1 LPASAQALGSASL
14 THTKIGTIFMTMQAP
29 SAALALP
36 GDITTLTGGYIY
48 DRLLLEELRA
58 AGRDMTLVQ
67 LPDGFPFPTDRAM
80 TEALNAL
87 QELPADCPVI
97 IDGLAFGALT
107 TDGVARIKAPI
118 VALVHHPLALES
130 GLPEDQQRMLWQ
142 TERDNL
148 RHAAQVLV
156 PSPHTR
162 AILIERYDVPADRV
176 HVALPGIAQ
185 PKHQSIT
192 PEAHDGPPL
201 ILSVGILHPR
211 KGHDVLIDAL
221 ARLADLDWQAVIV
234 GNPWE
239 EGHSAALQDRINT
252 FGLAARIRLAG
263 RVSPEELD
271 RLYRQAKVFALATR
285 YEGYGI
291 VFNEALVHGL
301 PIVSCRTGAV
311 PDTVPADAGLLVER
325 DDPTAFAAAMRTLL
339 SDSARHAAMA
349 TAARQKGA
357 SLASWADTARVAGN
371 AIDAAARSRT

>member
-1 LPASAQALGSASL
+1 MKTQADKAV
-14 THTKIGTIFMTMQAP
+14 
-29 SAALALP
+29 LAVP

-48 DRLLLEELRA
+48 DRLLLDELRL
-58 AGRDMTLVQ
+58 AGREMRLLQ
-67 LPDGFPFPTDRAM
+67 LPDGFPFPSRQDM
-80 TEALNAL
+80 DGALAAL
-87 QELPADCPVI
+87 QAIGHDTPVI

-107 TDGVARIKAPI
+107 TEGVARIAAPI

-130 GLPEDQQRMLWQ
+130 GLPADQQQHLWW

-148 RHAAQVLV
+148 RHAAQILV

-162 AILIERYDVPADRV
+162 AVLIERYDVPADRI

-185 PKHQSIT
+185 PVVAD
-192 PEAHDGPPL
+192 PVVPADPPL

-221 ARLADLDWQAVIV
+221 ARIADLDWRAEIV

-239 EGHSAALQDRINT
+239 DGHSAALQDRIT
-252 FGLAARIRLAG
+252 KAGLEGRVRLAG
-263 RVSPEELD
+263 RVSPEDLD
-271 RLYRQAKVFALATR
+271 RHYRQATVFALATR

-325 DDPTAFAAAMRTLL
+325 DDPAAFADALRSILT
-339 SDSARHAAMA
+339 DQTRRQAMA
-349 TAARQKGA
+349 DAAKRKGA
-357 SLASWADTARVAGN
+357 ALTNWADTARIAGI
-371 AIDAAARSRT
+371 ALDAAAGPRA

>member
-1 LPASAQALGSASL
+1 
-14 THTKIGTIFMTMQAP
+14 MQAP

-185 PKHQSIT
+185 PKHQLIT

-221 ARLADLDWQAVIV
+221 ARVADLDWQAVIV

-239 EGHSAALQDRINT
+239 EGHSVALQDRINT

-311 PDTVPADAGLLVER
+311 PDTVPADAGLLVAR
-325 DDPTAFAAAMRTLL
+325 DDPPAFAAAMRTLL

>member
-1 LPASAQALGSASL
+1 MKTPAKTAV
-14 THTKIGTIFMTMQAP
+14 
-29 SAALALP
+29 LAVP
-36 GDITTLTGGYIY
+36 GDITTMTGGYIY
-48 DRLLLEELRA
+48 DRLLLDELRL
-58 AGRDMTLVQ
+58 AGRDMRLLQ
-67 LPDGFPFPTDRAM
+67 LPDGFPFPSRQDMEDSLA
-80 TEALNAL
+80 AL
-87 QELPADCPVI
+87 QAIDRDCPVI

-107 TDGVARIKAPI
+107 PEGVARIAAPI

-130 GLPEDQQRMLWQ
+130 GLPADQQQHLWQ

-148 RHAAQVLV
+148 RHAAQILV

-162 AILIERYDVPADRV
+162 AVLIERYDVPADRI

-185 PKHQSIT
+185 PVARDPVTRS
-192 PEAHDGPPL
+192 GPPL

-221 ARLADLDWQAVIV
+221 ARIADLDWRAEIV

-239 EGHSAALQDRINT
+239 DGHSAALQDRIIKA
-252 FGLAARIRLAG
+252 GLDGRVRLAG
-263 RVSPEELD
+263 RVAPDDLE
-271 RLYRQAKVFALATR
+271 RYYREATLFALATR

-325 DDPTAFAAAMRTLL
+325 DDPAAFADAMRSILT
-339 SDSARHAAMA
+339 DQARREAMA
-349 TAARQKGA
+349 MAAKRKGA
-357 SLASWADTARVAGN
+357 TLATWADTARIAGI
-371 AIDAAARSRT
+371 ALDAAAGLRA

>member
-1 LPASAQALGSASL
+1 MSSTSLP
-14 THTKIGTIFMTMQAP
+14 
-29 SAALALP
+29 AALAVP
-36 GDITTLTGGYIY
+36 GDIATLTGGYIY
-48 DRLLLEELRA
+48 DRLLLQELRA
-58 AGRDMTLVQ
+58 AGRSVQLVQ
-67 LPDGFPFPTDRAM
+67 LPDGFPFPTPQAM
-80 TEALNAL
+80 AEALEVL
-87 QELPADCPVI
+87 LELPADCPVI

-107 TDGVARIKAPI
+107 TLGVALIRAPI

-130 GLPEDQQRMLWQ
+130 GLPEVEQQLLWR

-162 AILIERYDVPADRV
+162 AVLVDRYDVPADRI
-176 HVALPGIAQ
+176 HIALPGIAQ
-185 PKHQSIT
+185 PLVQLEQQQAKN
-192 PEAHDGPPL
+192 GPPL

-221 ARLADLDWQAVIV
+221 SRIVDLDWRAEIV

-239 EGHSAALQDRINT
+239 PGHSAALQDRIDT
-252 FGLAARIRLAG
+252 AGLSARVRLAG
-263 RVSPEELD
+263 RVSDEELD
-271 RLYRQAKVFALATR
+271 RLYRDSAIFALATR

-325 DDPTAFAAAMRTLL
+325 DDPAAFAGALRTLL
-339 SDSARHAAMA
+339 TDPDRRRAME
-349 TAARQKGA
+349 TAARRKGA
-357 SLASWADTARVAGN
+357 ALASWAETARIAGL
-371 AIDAAARSRT
+371 ALDAATGRGT